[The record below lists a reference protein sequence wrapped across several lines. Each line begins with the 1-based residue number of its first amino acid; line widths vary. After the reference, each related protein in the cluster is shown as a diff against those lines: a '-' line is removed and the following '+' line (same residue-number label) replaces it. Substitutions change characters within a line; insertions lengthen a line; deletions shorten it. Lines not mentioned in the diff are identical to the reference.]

1 MDPNEQMLKP
11 ITELLT
17 LACLNEDASSS
28 YYISKLINE
37 RTEGAIHIPTAIIIP
52 YLYHLLESGRIR
64 ETPKVINGRNR
75 ICYALTPTGEER
87 LAELIDAYMSTH
99 QAFLL
104 FLNNQREALKEKKT
118 QDSENT

>member
-1 MDPNEQMLKP
+1 MDPNEQMLKS

-17 LACLNEDASSS
+17 LACLSEDASFS
-28 YYISKLINE
+28 YHISKLIQR
-37 RTEGAIHIPTAIIIP
+37 RTEGAIHIPAGCIIP
-52 YLYHLLESGRIR
+52 HLYRLLEYGEIR

-75 ICYALTPTGEER
+75 ICYALTPAGEER

-104 FLNNQREALKEKKT
+104 FLNNQREALEEKKT